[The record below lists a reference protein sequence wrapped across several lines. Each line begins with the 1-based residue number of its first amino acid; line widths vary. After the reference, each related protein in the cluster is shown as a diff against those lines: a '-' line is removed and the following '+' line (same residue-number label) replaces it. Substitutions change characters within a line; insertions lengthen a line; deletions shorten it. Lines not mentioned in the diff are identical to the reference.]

1 MSQEGKRLSA
11 LQNTLSRIAATVK
24 TLNEAVK
31 RLTTNLRQ
39 FGSSAKSFEG
49 NATKASQGID
59 KIGVSAKKTGK
70 SFGEAQKGGKGFFST
85 IGANIKTILRFYGA
99 FLLIST
105 TVRLLKEVFISSSQR
120 AIKFEKALADL
131 SAVAGLT
138 NKELGRL
145 EGVALKVAGSTSLT
159 TLEVV
164 DLQKQLAKLGS
175 STEEIENLTRPVA
188 LLAQA
193 LGEDPGGVANAL
205 KKTLNVFGETSASAD
220 SFANIMTGAVN
231 ETALSLQ
238 DLGTGLQYVGPIAKQ
253 SGLSFQETSALLGV
267 LADNGFKASRA
278 GTGLRQFLITAAKDG
293 RPFNEFLDDLA
304 GKNISLTRAVDEFK
318 KTGASQALVIA
329 ENVEQFRELAAELDG
344 LDRLFEANAKQMGT
358 YKGQLDLISSAYDN
372 FSTRLGT
379 AILNFSDANGV
390 LFDVLEL
397 LDPAT
402 SGQARAFQ
410 VISRASVETR
420 EQIDL
425 LATSMIDFGNDPEEA
440 LLNTNDILLDVLES
454 SGNIATE
461 TLGYW
466 REYAKDGGDL
476 MASLG
481 RMNEDGRLTEDAEDS
496 FLLAQGLVQ
505 LSAERATQQ
514 RNERIS
520 LAASVG
526 GYSSLLGVFNELQLA
541 ADNGTLSEEKRVQIL
556 KDVIAAR
563 AQATQE
569 YNDANTVEER
579 LVKQERMNLYQ
590 DLYKSINGLEND
602 TAKQKETL
610 DAADKKRIKELIDLR
625 QQSLEDELTQLKT
638 IRDAELLRVSTIE
651 DLADREGARA
661 AAQVGY
667 SESVSQANK
676 NAAIDIRSFTALTEE
691 SKKAII
697 DAAEELEKIGK
708 ITGSDGISVF
718 SGLLTDFA
726 SSQAE
731 LDGLAKK
738 SRREGG
744 IGQKEYEKR
753 VQNLRDIFK
762 TQINALITDL
772 GLEGQAAEAIRSK
785 TEEFLNKP
793 YELRDQTGKDDR
805 NALEKLLG
813 FDPTDAGEIDK
824 YLQVI
829 EKALSEAGDVYK
841 AFNDTRLENLRSQA
855 DAELDIVKQRYD
867 IENDIL
873 KAQLDNQ
880 LITEGQFR
888 LKQTDIRR
896 KQIAEENKITKN
908 VFESEKKADSDIA
921 VIEGLEG
928 IATATI
934 NAFTTYP
941 EPITASLVAAAMATV
956 IATSTAAKVSAINQ
970 RQFAPKKF
978 ATGGVV
984 NGPSHDQGGVPFT
997 VQGTGGYEMEG
1008 GEFIINKRA
1017 AALHRDLL
1025 ETING
1030 SYKSNASVS
1039 QYAFA
1044 DGGIVNPIASRS
1056 GSSPIQRNSEES
1068 VSYLKA
1074 IAEASVSTAIN
1085 SNKPIRAFVTT
1096 SDLRRD
1102 DSARR
1107 IKDSNTTI

>member
-1 MSQEGKRLSA
+1 MSKEGKRLSA
-11 LQNTLSRIAATVK
+11 LQNTLSRISATVQN
-24 TLNEAVK
+24 LNEAVK

-39 FGSSAKSFEG
+39 FGSSTKSFEG
-49 NATKASQGID
+49 NASKASKGLNN
-59 KIGVSAKKTGK
+59 IGAAAEKTGK
-70 SFGEAQKGGKGFFST
+70 GFSGAKKEGKGFFAT
-85 IGANIKTILRFYGA
+85 IGSNIKTIVRFYGS

-105 TVRLLKEVFISSSQR
+105 AVKLLGEIFIKSSKR
-120 AIKFEKALADL
+120 AIKFEKALGDL
-131 SAVAGLT
+131 AAVAGLT
-138 NKELGRL
+138 NEELSRI
-145 EGVALKVAGSTSLT
+145 ESTALKVAGSTSLT

-164 DLQKQLAKLGS
+164 ELQKTLAKLGS

-193 LGEDPGGVANAL
+193 LGEEPGGVASAL
-205 KKTLNVFGETSASAD
+205 KKTLNVFGETSIEAD
-220 SFANIMTGAVN
+220 KFANIMTGAVN
-231 ETALSLQ
+231 ESALSLQ
-238 DLGTGLQYVGPIAKQ
+238 DLGTGLQYVGPLAKQ
-253 SGLSFQETSALLGV
+253 TGLSFQETAALLGV

-293 RPFNEFLDDLA
+293 RPFNEFIDDLA
-304 GKNISLTRAVDEFK
+304 SKNIGLTRAVEEFK
-318 KTGASQALVIA
+318 KTGASQAVVIL
-329 ENVEQFRELAAELDG
+329 ENVEAFREMAAEIGD
-344 LDRLFEANAKQMGT
+344 LDRLFYANAKQMGT
-358 YKGQLDLISSAYDN
+358 NAGAIELLSSAYDN
-372 FSTRLGT
+372 FSTRLGYF
-379 AILNFSDANGV
+379 ILDAGRASDV
-390 LFDVLEL
+390 LFELLEL
-397 LDPAT
+397 LDPGTA
-402 SGQARAFQ
+402 SEARAFDF
-410 VISRASVETR
+410 IASASAETTA
-420 EQIDL
+420 EIDL
-425 LATSMIDFGNDPEEA
+425 LAASLINFQDTEEEVG
-440 LLNTNDILLDVLES
+440 LKSQTQLINVLES
-454 SGNIATE
+454 SGKLTGKVLDYYRKLDAEGKNLIGVLVEASQS
-461 TLGYW
+461 
-466 REYAKDGGDL
+466 GDL
-476 MASLG
+476 SDAGNDGLSL
-481 RMNEDGRLTEDAEDS
+481 ME
-496 FLLAQGLVQ
+496 GLMS
-505 LSAERATQQ
+505 LSGERAEIL
-514 RNERIS
+514 RNERIAI
-520 LAASVG
+520 AAAG
-526 GYSSLLGVFNELQLA
+526 PGYKSLLSIYNELALA
-541 ADNGTLSEEKRVQIL
+541 ADNGNLSEEKRIQLIE
-556 KDVIAAR
+556 DVKAAR
-563 AQATQE
+563 TQSTAE
-569 YNDANTVEER
+569 YEKSTNTEEKLTKEKRISLYDELLFAINKVTNDEKVLRDR
-579 LVKQERMNLYQ
+579 L
-590 DLYKSINGLEND
+590 D
-602 TAKQKETL
+602 TE
-610 DAADKKRIKELIDLR
+610 DKKRVKEQILR
-625 QQSLEDELTQLKT
+625 RKDALKDELDQLET
-638 IRDAELLRVSTIE
+638 IRDAELLRASTIE
-651 DLADREGARA
+651 DLDEREGAA
-661 AAQVGY
+661 AAARIGY
-667 SESVSQANK
+667 AEAVSAANS
-676 NAAIDIRSFTALTEE
+676 NAASDIRSLVYLTEE
-691 SKKAII
+691 SEKAIKKA
-697 DAAEELEKIGK
+697 AEALEDIAK
-708 ITGSDGISVF
+708 ITGSNGIGVF
-718 SGLLTDFA
+718 SVILSDFA

-731 LDGLAKK
+731 LDALAKR
-738 SRREGG
+738 SRRDGG
-744 IGQKEYEKR
+744 IGQKEYERR
-753 VQNLRDIFK
+753 VENLRDIFK
-762 TQINALITDL
+762 TQIDALITDL
-772 GLEGQAAEAIRSK
+772 GLEGQAAEAIRTK

-805 NALEKLLG
+805 NALETLLG

-829 EKALSEAGDVYK
+829 ERALSEAGDVYK
-841 AFNDTRLENLRSQA
+841 AFNDTRLENLRTQA
-855 DAELDIVKQRYD
+855 EAELDVVKQRYD

-896 KQIAEENKITKN
+896 KQISEENKITKN

-941 EPITASLVAAAMATV
+941 DPFTAGLVAAAMATV

-978 ATGGVV
+978 ATGGIV

-1056 GSSPIQRNSEES
+1056 GSSTVQRNSEES